1 MEQKKQELGSN
12 SFTKRIGTTV
22 YQVNVFFDEDAKTS
36 VEDKL
41 MRLISNDL
49 SNPNGNSVNCE

>member
-1 MEQKKQELGSN
+1 MEQKKQESGSN

>member
-49 SNPNGNSVNCE
+49 SNPNGHSVNCE

>member
-1 MEQKKQELGSN
+1 MEQTKQELGSN

>member
-1 MEQKKQELGSN
+1 MEQKKQEMGSN

-49 SNPNGNSVNCE
+49 SIGTSNNVNCE

>member
-49 SNPNGNSVNCE
+49 SNPKGNSVNCE